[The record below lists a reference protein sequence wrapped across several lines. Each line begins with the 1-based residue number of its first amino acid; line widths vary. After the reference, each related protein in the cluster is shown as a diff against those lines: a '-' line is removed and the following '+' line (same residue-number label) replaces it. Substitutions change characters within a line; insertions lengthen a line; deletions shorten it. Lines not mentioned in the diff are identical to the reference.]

1 MTAHRVPRRAAP
13 AARLALRFR
22 RRPLPFLACVAFA
35 LCLSSARATAE
46 RSPSLHDVEEHLSAL
61 QLQEAAAALQA
72 IERRDGQTPAL
83 LVQQGMLRFYQGR
96 YEEALQVVEQALANE
111 DDRGERIQF
120 EEVRSLLASTLRAT
134 RRLERAQSADG
145 RYEVYYMPG
154 KDSVLSRYALQVM
167 EAADRAINRRLGS
180 KVPGPIRLE
189 IYPSADALSLVSAL
203 TVEQIETTGTIALS
217 KWNRLMVTTP
227 RALVRG
233 YPWADTI
240 THELV
245 HMVVSHMT
253 GDQAPVWLQEGT
265 AKMLERSWRRPGDN
279 RMRLDPAAKALL
291 GQAKHD
297 GTLLTFDEMHP
308 SIAMLPS
315 QDAAALAFAE
325 VATFM
330 ERYVDRYGDEA
341 LRSAFA
347 RINAGDDARDA
358 LASAAGIGFRQL
370 ESGWKTTL
378 PALPDDS
385 GPRHLELRLRRGAE
399 QTDDTLDVAQIA
411 ARRYLRL
418 GDLLWDR
425 GRVGAATAEYEKASH
440 EAPDDPIVGSRL
452 ARAALSSGQPDRAL
466 QAVERLSLRY
476 PEHAPTQAML
486 GAARLATGDRAA
498 AAEALREALYIN
510 PFDPQPHCDLA
521 KATDQDTEKDLELAT
536 CETLRQSP

>member
-1 MTAHRVPRRAAP
+1 MMV
-13 AARLALRFR
+13 RLIRSTSL
-22 RRPLPFLACVAFA
+22 LLIGWLA
-35 LCLSSARATAE
+35 SASPGQAE
-46 RSPSLHDVEEHLSAL
+46 RAPNLHDVEQDMAAL
-61 QLQEAAAALQA
+61 RLERAAATLKELEQ
-72 IERRDGQTPAL
+72 RHGPTPAF
-83 LVQQGMLRFYQGR
+83 LVQRGMLRFYKGQ
-96 YEEALQVVEQALANE
+96 YQEALQLVEQALANE
-111 DDRGERIQF
+111 TDREERMRF
-120 EEVRSLLASTLRAT
+120 EDVRSLLVSTLRAT
-134 RRLERAQSADG
+134 SRLERTQSPDG
-145 RYEVYYMPG
+145 RYEVYCTPG
-154 KDSVLSRYALQVM
+154 KDGILAHYALGVL
-167 EAADRAINRRLGS
+167 EAADRAISRRLGTR
-180 KVPGPIRLE
+180 VPGPIRLE

-217 KWNRLMVTTP
+217 KWNRLMITTP

-245 HMVVSHMT
+245 HMVISHMT

-265 AKMLERSWRRPGDN
+265 AKMLERSWRSSDDN
-279 RMRLDPAAKALL
+279 RMRLDPAAQALL

-297 GTLLTFDEMHP
+297 GSLLTFDEMHP

-330 ERYVDRYGDEA
+330 ERYVDRFGDSA
-341 LRSAFA
+341 MRSAFNA
-347 RINAGDDARDA
+347 INEGTDARDA
-358 LASAAGIGFRQL
+358 LASAAGVAFRQL
-370 ESGWKTTL
+370 EGGWKASL
-378 PALPDDS
+378 PDLPDDA
-385 GPRHLELRLRRGAE
+385 GPRHLELRLRKGADD
-399 QTDDTLDVAQIA
+399 TDETLDVAQAA
-411 ARRYLRL
+411 ARRYVRL

-440 EAPDDPIVGSRL
+440 DAPDDPIVGSRL
-452 ARAALSSGQPDRAL
+452 ARAALSSGQPLRAL

-486 GAARLATGDRAA
+486 GAARLATGDRRAA
-498 AAEALREALYIN
+498 ADALREALYIN

-521 KATDQDTEKDLELAT
+521 KASGDAAEQDRELAT